1 LTFGESW
8 ATISAL
14 SPRADLLS
22 NAPSPVL
29 SILKKELALLA
40 VLLFFGIAILPIA
53 VWFVGDVVFGTYQG
67 NGRAGFFGDLGN
79 KLRSG
84 DPAAWF
90 LVVSPWLGVQ
100 IVRLAALGWRRTA
113 KS

>member
-14 SPRADLLS
+14 SPRADLLN

-29 SILKKELALLA
+29 PILKKELALLA
-40 VLLFFGIAILPIA
+40 VLLFVGIAVLPVA
-53 VWFVGDVVFGTYQG
+53 VWFVGDVVFGTYNG
-67 NGRAGFFGDLGN
+67 NGLAGFFGSLGS

-90 LVVSPWLGVQ
+90 LVISPWLGVQ
-100 IVRLAALGWRRTA
+100 VVRLAARGWRYTA

>member
-1 LTFGESW
+1 M
-8 ATISAL
+8 
-14 SPRADLLS
+14 S

-29 SILKKELALLA
+29 PILKKELALLA

-53 VWFVGDVVFGTYQG
+53 VWFVGDVVFGTYEG
-67 NGRAGFFGDLGN
+67 GGYAGFFGILGG

-90 LVVSPWLGVQ
+90 LVASPWLGVQ
-100 IVRLAALGWRRTA
+100 VIRLAALGWRQIA
-113 KS
+113 KP